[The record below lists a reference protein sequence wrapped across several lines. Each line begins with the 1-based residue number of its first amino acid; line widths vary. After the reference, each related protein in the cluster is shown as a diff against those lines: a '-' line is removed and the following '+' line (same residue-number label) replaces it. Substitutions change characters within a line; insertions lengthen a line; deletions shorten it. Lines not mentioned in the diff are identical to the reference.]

1 MTRRSRTAST
11 PPPPPGT
18 IHDPPSQ
25 DPPWTP
31 PRLFLFRFGLLYL
44 GLFSLATQITGSMIP
59 NLAFTYRG
67 FGRLWPMRDIT
78 HQVASSVFGVTS
90 RLDDVSAGEPPFFW
104 SQTLWLLVVSLL
116 AAAAWSAFDRRRHGH
131 PTLLAWFRLFVRLA
145 LAAAL
150 FEYGMTKVIPTQ
162 FPAPSLATLVTPVGD
177 LTLSALLWTSIGAA
191 PAYEIFT
198 GCVEVLAGVLLLL
211 PRTAAL
217 GAAIGLGALIQV
229 FALNMT
235 YDVGLK
241 LVTFHLIVLALI
253 VLAPSLQ
260 PLADFFLRDR
270 PGIPR
275 PEPIPVR
282 SPQARRVLFVAQLVF
297 GAYLL
302 GMYTHINLRFWEV
315 GGGGQPRSALYGV
328 WNVEEL
334 AVDGQVRPAETND
347 YDRRWRRVI
356 FDEPD
361 RLVIQRTDDSLATFG
376 ASIDTRRNVV
386 ALTKGTSRTWGAA
399 FTFVRE
405 PGGGLT
411 LEGEMDGQR
420 IEARLRLVETEAFPL
435 LNSTFRWMRTH
446 EP

>member
-1 MTRRSRTAST
+1 
-11 PPPPPGT
+11 
-18 IHDPPSQ
+18 
-25 DPPWTP
+25 
-31 PRLFLFRFGLLYL
+31 
-44 GLFSLATQITGSMIP
+44 
-59 NLAFTYRG
+59 
-67 FGRLWPMRDIT
+67 
-78 HQVASSVFGVTS
+78 V
-90 RLDDVSAGEPPFFW
+90 
-104 SQTLWLLVVSLL
+104 
-116 AAAAWSAFDRRRHGH
+116 HG
-131 PTLLAWFRLFVRLA
+131 WFRLFVRLA

-177 LTLSALLWTSIGAA
+177 LTLSALLWASVGAA

-198 GCVEVLAGVLLLL
+198 GCVEVLAGVLLLV

-241 LVTFHLIVLALI
+241 LVTFHLIVLALV
-253 VLAPSLQ
+253 VLAPNLR
-260 PLADFFLRDR
+260 PLADFFIRHR

-282 SPQARRVLFVAQLVF
+282 SPEARRALFAAQLVF

-315 GGGGQPRSALYGV
+315 GGGGRPRSALYGV
-328 WNVEEL
+328 WNVEQL
-334 AVDGQVRPAETND
+334 AIDGQVRPSDAND

-356 FDEPD
+356 FDEPG
-361 RLVIQRTDDSLATFG
+361 RVVVQRTDDSLATYG
-376 ASIDTRRNVV
+376 AAIDTSRNVV
-386 ALTKGTSRTWGAA
+386 ALTKGPSRTWEAS
-399 FTFVRE
+399 FTFARE
-405 PGGGLT
+405 SDDRLT
-411 LEGEMDGQR
+411 LAGEMDGQR
-420 IEARLRLVETEAFPL
+420 IEARLRRVEFEAFPL

-446 EP
+446 DP